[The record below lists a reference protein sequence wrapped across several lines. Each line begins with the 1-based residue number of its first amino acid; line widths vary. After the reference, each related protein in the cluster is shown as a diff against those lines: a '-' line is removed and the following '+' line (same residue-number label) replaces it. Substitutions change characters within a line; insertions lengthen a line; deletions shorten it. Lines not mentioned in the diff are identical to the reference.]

1 MRVSIV
7 KTGSAFPALR
17 ERRGDYDGWI
27 ADAMGATEVDLV
39 DVQNGAALPDPAG
52 PTAVVVTGSS
62 SLVTDREA
70 WSERTRP
77 WLAERARL
85 DLPMLAICYGHQL
98 LADALDGSVR
108 THPAGRQMGSIEVTV
123 TDAGQQDALLGS
135 LPPKLTVSASHRQH
149 VNALPSG
156 AVLLATTPHDHNHA
170 FRLGRH
176 IWAVQFH
183 PEWDD
188 DVMRS
193 YIASRRDTLL
203 SEGLDPEQMIADV
216 RPNRDGAAILARFA
230 ELVS

>member
-17 ERRGDYDGWI
+17 ERRGDFDAWI
-27 ADAMGATEVDLV
+27 ADAMGATEVELL
-39 DVQNGAALPDPAG
+39 DVQNGDPLPDPAR
-52 PTAVVVTGSS
+52 PSAVVVTGSS
-62 SLVTDREA
+62 SLVTDRAA

-85 DLPMLAICYGHQL
+85 DRPMLAICYGHQL

-108 THPAGRQMGSIEVTV
+108 THPAGRQMGSIDVTL
-123 TDAGQQDALLGS
+123 TEAGREDALLGD
-135 LPPKLTVSASHRQH
+135 LPSVLSVSASHRQH
-149 VNALPSG
+149 VETLPTG
-156 AVLLATTPHDHNHA
+156 AALLATTPHDHNHA

-193 YIASRRDTLL
+193 YIASRRDKLV
-203 SEGLDPEQMIADV
+203 SEGLDPDQMIADV
-216 RPNRDGAAILARFA
+216 RPNVDGTAILARFG
-230 ELVS
+230 ELVA